1 MNRVCYKH
9 LLKAFSILRE
19 KKNMAKPLLSNF
31 PHLVHYSRSIF
42 GWRINGFFCS
52 IPGNIAVKL
61 AAKARGMGQPEVLLF
76 FWKWFNFCIVTEHPF
91 IHSFSHL
98 SPPPPTETLNS
109 SILSFTSCLT
119 VLPVVLTQ
127 FTLWLI
133 CSLLHQWIGR
143 SAD

>member
-1 MNRVCYKH
+1 MNWVCYKH
-9 LLKAFSILRE
+9 LLKAFSIL
-19 KKNMAKPLLSNF
+19 KKKRTRLSPFFLIF
-31 PHLVHYSRSIF
+31 PIWSITVDQYLAE
-42 GWRINGFFCS
+42 WLYFCS
-52 IPGNIAVKL
+52 IRGNN
-61 AAKARGMGQPEVLLF
+61 AAKVAANARDIRQPEVLLF
-76 FWKWFNFCIVTEHPF
+76 FWKWLNVCIFTEHPF

-98 SPPPPTETLNS
+98 TPPPPTETLNS

-119 VLPVVLTQ
+119 VLPVVLTH